1 MEIITGYTGQS
12 HIEAGDVQALLRGI
26 MGKGLYLLNSCE
38 CFEPEILDANTIK
51 INSGD
56 CIFQGVHCR
65 IPYGEYDTV
74 TIANG
79 SGDYDRTDVI
89 ALRYEK
95 DAETDEESV
104 SWAYYQGGS
113 DGEPPAVTEGNI
125 EEGALVAE
133 VVMFTILFDRMTPE
147 SVGGPGLTETLPEIQ
162 AMAYGAAG
170 AVQNK
175 ANTNDV
181 VYKPNDTVTLYY
193 EPVCG
198 EIYSNKKTLRYFV
211 PFSRP
216 LKGVTK
222 VAITAGNYQ
231 VKANNAVIVNATALV
246 SATKTVT
253 LHPNG
258 ITVEITKS
266 SGFAGSANAVCAV
279 SGYMT
284 VKFSA

>member
-1 MEIITGYTGQS
+1 MEIITGYTGQN

-26 MGKGLYLLNSCE
+26 MGKELYLLNSCE

-79 SGDYDRTDVI
+79 SGNYDRTDVI

-113 DGEPPAVTEGNI
+113 DGKPPAVTEGNI

-133 VVMFTILFDRMTPE
+133 VIMFTILFDRMTPE

-162 AMAYGAAG
+162 SMAFGASV
-170 AVQNK
+170 AVQKK

-181 VYKPNDTVTLYY
+181 VYKANDTATLHF

-198 EIYSNKKTLRYFV
+198 EIYSNKKALRFFV
-211 PFSRP
+211 PIARP
-216 LKGVTK
+216 LKGVTQ
-222 VAITAGNYQ
+222 VSITAGTYQ
-231 VKANNAVIVNATALV
+231 VKANNAVIVSETNIM
-246 SATKTVT
+246 SASKTVT
-253 LHPNG
+253 LRPNG
-258 ITVEITKS
+258 ITVTITKS
-266 SGFAGSANAVCAV
+266 SGFSGSANAVCAV
-279 SGYMT
+279 SGSMT